1 MTKNI
6 ILCGVGGQGTVLA
19 SRLISSAAMARDIP
33 VLSAETIGMAQR
45 GGSVFSHVRMSTDEV
60 LYSPM
65 IAKGEADLIIAFE
78 PGEAVRQLPF
88 LKPDGRMVVSS
99 RPVMPV
105 TAALSDTGYRA
116 ETMLDYLSSHV
127 ARLTVVDAER
137 ALKDVGSPKVLN
149 LILLGAALR
158 TGALGLETADLKE
171 AIRRNKERHRFHAHR
186 QGRGSRRP
194 APQRK
199 ENQARHRRAL
209 RLIAQKPGALKKAS
223 PHNAG
228 RPSFSSLIHRL
239 LPPEQPFVFILQ
251 VSVLPVFPA
260 LLPRRSPRSPS
271 PALPL
276 PFPHGTRRPRY
287 CPPPG
292 A

>member
-149 LILLGAALR
+149 LILRGAALR
-158 TGALGLETADLKE
+158 AGALGLETADLKE
-171 AIRRNKERHRFHAHR
+171 AIRRNIKEKFHAL
-186 QGRGSRRP
+186 
-194 APQRK
+194 
-199 ENQARHRRAL
+199 NFRAL
-209 RLIAQKPGALKKAS
+209 EYEP
-223 PHNAG
+223 
-228 RPSFSSLIHRL
+228 
-239 LPPEQPFVFILQ
+239 
-251 VSVLPVFPA
+251 
-260 LLPRRSPRSPS
+260 
-271 PALPL
+271 
-276 PFPHGTRRPRY
+276 
-287 CPPPG
+287 
-292 A
+292 